1 MMYMNIP
8 KVRRQTDVRMS
19 VSVVDDG
26 IALDPSNLSDI
37 VFGVY
42 SESQRALL
50 GRCSYTVEGNVMK
63 VLSPAVN
70 QRHIGPCRLILSCT
84 MDGRKTTY
92 DAMAYDVVKW
102 SEDVQPVDV
111 NDEGEDIGVRL
122 VLEEVSSSLV
132 RDLIHAAISAT
143 LEAERA
149 AERANN
155 IADVHKG
162 EKGDTGPEGP
172 RGPEGP
178 QGPQGIQGLQG
189 IQGEVGPQGE
199 TGPQGEQGEQG
210 EQGIQGERGPQGNSG
225 YQGAAGELE
234 VVNDLVSDK
243 PTAALSAAQGKI
255 LNAKVAQ
262 LDQEWS
268 EVKGKIEDAVLEVV
282 VQAQPHIHKVIVEGG
297 AAILEPDKLYMF
309 GEVAQIAL
317 DFAPVE
323 NEDFVAQYA
332 FQFKCPADTVTTL
345 TMPEVK
351 FPVESN
357 NSLKIVEGR
366 TYQITI
372 VNGLAVATSWEE

>member
-1 MMYMNIP
+1 MNVP

-70 QRHIGPCRLILSCT
+70 QRYIGPCRLILSCT

-143 LEAERA
+143 LEAEHA

-178 QGPQGIQGLQG
+178 QGPQG

-255 LNAKVAQ
+255 LDAKVAQ
-262 LDQEWS
+262 LDQEWQS
-268 EVKGKIEDAVLEVV
+268 IKDANFNVIVNPHVEVV
-282 VQAQPHIHKVIVEGG
+282 NMG
-297 AAILEPDKLYMF
+297 AATAATIEPDKYYIF
-309 GEVAQIAL
+309 GEVATLAVGLIA
-317 DFAPVE
+317 
-323 NEDFVAQYA
+323 AQEGSIGNYA
-332 FQFKCPADTVTTL
+332 FQFTSPADAPTTL
-345 TMPEVK
+345 SLPIDVK
-351 FPVESN
+351 FPVESD
-357 NSLKIVEGR
+357 SALLIKGGR
-366 TYQITI
+366 TYQISI
-372 VNGLAVATSWEE
+372 LNGLAIATSWEV